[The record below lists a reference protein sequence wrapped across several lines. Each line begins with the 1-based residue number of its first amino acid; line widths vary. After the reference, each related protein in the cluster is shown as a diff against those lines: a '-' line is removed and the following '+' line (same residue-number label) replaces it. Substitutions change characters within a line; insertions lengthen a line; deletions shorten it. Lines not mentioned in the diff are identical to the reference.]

1 MLPSHFKCLSEN
13 MKLFHDD
20 KNETMEN
27 PEGVKV
33 YVKNFGS

>member
-13 MKLFHDD
+13 IKLAHD
-20 KNETMEN
+20 EN
-27 PEGVKV
+27 SDTLESKDGVKV